1 MDLTRKL
8 SNLIKQ
14 YIDEFK
20 TIKEEYKQKRVTMSL
35 YEELIKALN
44 EYEEEENKIFISI
57 LLNSIYGNNIY
68 VDEFYRIKFLPKRE
82 EELKKFIDKIINE
95 YNDLKNDTQNL
106 KQRIYRNQ
114 SIISSAHRVIASLKY
129 QTQISKSQND
139 INNIK
144 RIINYYEISGVIS
157 NHEELLLINEIELHN
172 RKVATK
178 RASNEEKNYAESL
191 YNEIPNI
198 LTIGF
203 EQFEPIEVSK
213 DKKSTL
219 DKFVKEIIGLIN
231 YLEVDE
237 ITNIIESYQKY
248 NLETNEYNYIILKA
262 LDNYL
267 EELLTLYQ
275 LLVDKEI
282 YTNRIERN
290 EVIRNYYEVLEKYI
304 TIINYY
310 KKLNEYLPEQENN
323 HSEEENIKPQEEKKL
338 IYSRSE
344 VNITKA
350 KIISDMD
357 DVPHEYYDTV
367 NDLLTRFKNGTI
379 NKKEFKALTNNK
391 NFKGYLELKYDQVRI
406 VLKHVHDNVYAV
418 LGVFAKK
425 TNNDM
430 NMYERIINRSIPKI
444 DTKSKL
450 ATQLE
455 LSKITEE
462 ELEKIFKEKARKG
475 TR

>member
-1 MDLTRKL
+1 MNLTKKL
-8 SNLIKQ
+8 INLIKQ

-20 TIKEEYKQKRVTMSL
+20 TIKEEYKQKRVAISL
-35 YEELIKALN
+35 YEELIEALN
-44 EYEEEENKIFISI
+44 NYENEENKIFISI

-68 VDEFYRIKFLPKRE
+68 VDEFYRIKYLPKKE

-95 YNDLKNDTQNL
+95 YNDLKIDTQNL
-106 KQRIYRNQ
+106 KQRISRNQ
-114 SIISSAHRVIASLKY
+114 GIISSAHRVIASLKY
-129 QTQISKSQND
+129 QTQISQSQND
-139 INNIK
+139 ISNIK

-172 RKVATK
+172 RKIATK
-178 RASNEEKNYAESL
+178 RASNEEKVYTENL

-203 EQFEPIEVSK
+203 EQFEPIDVSK
-213 DKKSTL
+213 DKKNTL
-219 DKFVKEIIGLIN
+219 DKFVKEIISLIN
-231 YLEVDE
+231 YLGVDE
-237 ITNIIESYQKY
+237 INNIIESYQKY
-248 NLETNEYNYIILKA
+248 NLETNEYNYMIIKV

-275 LLVDKEI
+275 LLIDKEI
-282 YTNRIERN
+282 YTNRAERN
-290 EVIRNYYEVLEKYI
+290 EVIKNYYEVLEKYV

-310 KKLNEYLPEQENN
+310 KKLNEFIPEQENEHN
-323 HSEEENIKPQEEKKL
+323 EEENLESQEEKKL

-357 DVPHEYYDTV
+357 DVPNEYYDTV

-379 NKKEFKALTNNK
+379 NKKEFKTLTNK
-391 NFKGYLELKYDQVRI
+391 KSFKGYSELKYDQVRI
-406 VLKHVHDNVYAV
+406 ILKHIHDNVYAV

-430 NMYERIINRSIPKI
+430 NMYERIINRTIPKI

-450 ATQLE
+450 ETQLE
-455 LSKITEE
+455 LTKITEE